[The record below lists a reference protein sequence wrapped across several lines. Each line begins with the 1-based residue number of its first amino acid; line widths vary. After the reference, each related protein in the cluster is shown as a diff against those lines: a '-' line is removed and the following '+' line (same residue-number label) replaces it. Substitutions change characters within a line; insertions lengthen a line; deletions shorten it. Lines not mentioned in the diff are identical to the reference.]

1 MPVSFAAIWRLIAG
15 DATACRHRIGLR
27 DQLGTRSGPYF
38 PPLARFPNR
47 ARRAILAAVTPPA
60 SAPPPPDAAL
70 LHEAALAHL
79 ARFASSAA
87 GLARV
92 LERRIARWQREA
104 AVTGEAATVEQQG
117 AAARLAAREV
127 VARLV
132 AAGVIDDAAFAATR
146 AARLNRAGRSRRGI
160 AAHLAARGIAGKTLR
175 AALPENPEAELAAAL
190 ALARRRRLGPFH
202 PSPPTTGAP
211 DASETRRAL
220 AILARAGFSRAI
232 AEAALA
238 MAPAQAEA
246 LVLRLLRG

>member
-1 MPVSFAAIWRLIAG
+1 M
-15 DATACRHRIGLR
+15 
-27 DQLGTRSGPYF
+27 
-38 PPLARFPNR
+38 
-47 ARRAILAAVTPPA
+47 TPPA

-104 AVTGEAATVEQQG
+104 AVAGEAATVEQQG
-117 AAARLAAREV
+117 AAARLAAAEV

-132 AAGVIDDAAFAATR
+132 AAGVIDDDAFAATR
-146 AARLNRAGRSRRGI
+146 AVRLNRAGRSRRGI
-160 AAHLAARGIAGKTLR
+160 AAHLAARGIAGETLR

-202 PSPPTTGAP
+202 PTPPTVAP
-211 DASETRRAL
+211 DASATRRAL

>member
-1 MPVSFAAIWRLIAG
+1 M
-15 DATACRHRIGLR
+15 
-27 DQLGTRSGPYF
+27 
-38 PPLARFPNR
+38 
-47 ARRAILAAVTPPA
+47 TPPA
-60 SAPPPPDAAL
+60 SAPLPPDAAL

-92 LERRIARWQREA
+92 LERRIARWQRAA
-104 AVTGEAATVEQQG
+104 AVAGEAATVEQQG

-160 AAHLAARGIAGKTLR
+160 AAHLAARGIAGETLR
-175 AALPENPEAELAAAL
+175 EALPENPEAELAAAL
-190 ALARRRRLGPFH
+190 VLARRRRLGPFH
-202 PSPPTTGAP
+202 PSPPTVAL